1 MYRKIDHVGIAVR
14 SIEEAL
20 RVYSG
25 LGFQV
30 DHIEEVGE
38 QKTRVAMLP
47 IGESRLE
54 LLESTEP
61 DSPIARFISKRG
73 EGLHHITFQVDD
85 ISEELIRL
93 RAAGDSTDRRG
104 SKDRSRSVSR
114 CLHSPV
120 QYRRSTGG
128 IITTEERNLSNRRLT
143 PLLSNRQSSIDWRD
157 YGTGVGIVANVSAT
171 SRIDD

>member
-20 RVYSG
+20 RVYGS

-93 RAAGDSTDRRG
+93 RAAGIRLIDEIPRTGADQ
-104 SKDRSRSVSR
+104 
-114 CLHSPV
+114 CLVAFIHPS
-120 QYRRSTGG
+120 STGG
-128 IITTEERNLSNRRLT
+128 VLVELSQ
-143 PLLSNRQSSIDWRD
+143 PK
-157 YGTGVGIVANVSAT
+157 SAT
-171 SRIDD
+171 SRIGD

>member
-1 MYRKIDHVGIAVR
+1 LYRKIDHVGIAVR

-20 RVYSG
+20 RVYAV

-73 EGLHHITFQVDD
+73 EGLHHITFRVDD
-85 ISEELIRL
+85 IFEELSRL
-93 RAAGDSTDRRG
+93 RAAGIRLIDEVPRTGAD
-104 SKDRSRSVSR
+104 R
-114 CLHSPV
+114 CLVAFIHPS
-120 QYRRSTGG
+120 STGG
-128 IITTEERNLSNRRLT
+128 VLVELSQPR
-143 PLLSNRQSSIDWRD
+143 
-157 YGTGVGIVANVSAT
+157 SAT